1 MTARRDNATERLQ
14 ERRMN
19 PRVTFGSGRRRLA
32 TSVLVVLA
40 LGTMLLARS
49 QLDRELGPRP
59 TEAAILAGDKAAVSI
74 LAWFDFPRSD
84 PRSAELSGVAWDAAS
99 GTLYAIT
106 DDAPRIIPIR
116 PSPDYRNWAFGE
128 PIAISV
134 PDEMWDG
141 EGIVLTGDG
150 FIISTEIGPKVYE
163 LDRAGQSVG
172 EVPVPA
178 HFSRIL
184 RNRGF
189 EALGISPD
197 GRHLFF
203 ANEGP
208 LEGDGPQPGEA
219 AGGMVRIVRYD
230 RVSRQTT
237 EYAYLTDP
245 IPPPAGEGADR
256 GVVEIVA
263 LSGTDLLI
271 LERSF
276 IPNFGNDVRIYRASV
291 AGAANVLDV
300 ANLTA
305 QTPTIVKTLL
315 VDLGSLPDA
324 EFPMPRQPQ
333 PNRIL
338 DNYEAMTLGPALA
351 DGRRVL
357 FVVSDDNKRDTQTP
371 RVLVLA
377 VAGL

>member
-1 MTARRDNATERLQ
+1 MGPRATF
-14 ERRMN
+14 
-19 PRVTFGSGRRRLA
+19 VSGRRLRLA
-32 TSVLVVLA
+32 TSVLVVLV
-40 LGTMLLARS
+40 LGTLLLARS
-49 QLDRELGPRP
+49 PFDRQTGPRP
-59 TEAAILAGDKAAVSI
+59 TEAAVLAGDKAAVSI
-74 LAWFDFPRSD
+74 LAWFDLPKSD
-84 PRSAELSGVAWDAAS
+84 PRSAELSGIAWDEATR
-99 GTLYAIT
+99 TLYAIT

-116 PSPDYRNWAFGE
+116 PSADYRSWMFGE
-128 PIAISV
+128 PIMVSI

-141 EGIVLTGDG
+141 EGIVLTREG

-172 EVPVPA
+172 ELPVPA

-189 EALGISPD
+189 EALGLSPD
-197 GRHLFF
+197 SRYLFF

-208 LEGDGPQPGEA
+208 LEGDGPQPSGTES
-219 AGGMVRIVRYD
+219 GVVRIVRYD
-230 RVSRQTT
+230 RVAQETT
-237 EYAYLTDP
+237 EHAYRTDP

-276 IPNFGNDVRIYRASV
+276 IPNVGNDVRIYRASV

-305 QTPTIVKTLL
+305 QSPAIVKTLL
-315 VDLGSLPDA
+315 VDLGALPDA

-338 DNYEAMTLGPALA
+338 DNFEAMTLGPALA
-351 DGRRVL
+351 DGRRIL

-377 VAGL
+377 LAGL

>member
-1 MTARRDNATERLQ
+1 
-14 ERRMN
+14 MN
-19 PRVTFGSGRRRLA
+19 LRAWLAGGRWLRLA
-32 TSVLVVLA
+32 TAALAIVVLGTA
-40 LGTMLLARS
+40 LLVRS
-49 QLDRELGPRP
+49 PLDRQAGPRP
-59 TEAAILAGDKAAVSI
+59 TAAATLAGDKAAVSLI
-74 LAWFDFPRSD
+74 AWFDFPKSD
-84 PRSAELSGVAWDAAS
+84 PRSAELSGIAWDATS

-128 PIAISV
+128 PIAVSI

-163 LDRAGQSVG
+163 LDQAGQTVG

-178 HFSRIL
+178 HFARIL

-189 EALGISPD
+189 EALGLSPD
-197 GRHLFF
+197 GRYLFF

-208 LEGDGPQPGEA
+208 LEGDGPQPSD
-219 AGGMVRIVRYD
+219 AGGGVVRIVRYD
-230 RVSRQTT
+230 RVARQTT
-237 EYAYLTDP
+237 EYAYRTDP
-245 IPPPAGEGADR
+245 IPPPAREGADR

-276 IPNFGNDVRIYRASV
+276 IPDVGNDVRIYRASV
-291 AGAANVLDV
+291 AGAASVLDV
-300 ANLTA
+300 TNLTA
-305 QTPTIVKTLL
+305 QTPAIVKTLL
-315 VDLGSLPDA
+315 VDLGALPDA

-338 DNYEAMTLGPALA
+338 DNYEAMTLGPVLA
-351 DGRRVL
+351 DGRQVL

-377 VAGL
+377 LAGL